1 MRMSTKIVLSVSVLA
16 LMVGLGTMAPVL
28 AQEAEAAET
37 GGEAQIVLPAITVS
51 TVTKRVLRDMVLA
64 SGLIG
69 AVEEVQVQPLI
80 EGQPIETLQA
90 EVGDLVTEGQVMAT
104 LSLSTLELQKSQ
116 FVASLE
122 SAKATIAQAEAQVL
136 EAQSSADEAQRVTE
150 RTEKLREQG
159 TASQAQ
165 ADTAQSAAI
174 SATARVTVARQS
186 LEAARAQLAL
196 AQAQLANVELQLKRT
211 KVVAP
216 VSGEIIQRNAQ
227 VGGIATAAGQPMFVI
242 VKEGALELRADVTE
256 ADLVRLQAGQKV
268 TINAVGTSEPLTGEV
283 HLVEPRIDS
292 ATRLG
297 TARIRIDTPE
307 LVRSGMFAEANILA
321 AEHEAVAVPVTAVG
335 SGVDGTSVMRIA
347 ADGTVERVLV
357 KTGIRDGGFVEIVE
371 GLAEGQVV
379 VTKAGAFVRP
389 GDKINPVADTAATN

>member
-16 LMVGLGTMAPVL
+16 LMVGLGTIAPVL
-28 AQEAEAAET
+28 AQETEAAET

-51 TVTKRVLRDMVLA
+51 TVTKRPLRDMVLA

-90 EVGDLVTEGQVMAT
+90 EVGDVVTEGQVLAT

-136 EAQSSADEAQRVTE
+136 EAQSSADEAQRVNE

-196 AQAQLANVELQLKRT
+196 AQAQLANVELQLQRT

-216 VSGEIIQRNAQ
+216 VSGEIIQRNAL

-256 ADLVRLQAGQKV
+256 ADLARIKAGQTV
-268 TINAVGTSEPLTGEV
+268 TIKAVGATETLTGQV
-283 HLVEPRIDS
+283 HLVEPRIDT

-297 TARIRIDTPE
+297 TARIRIDHPE

-335 SGVDGTSVMRIA
+335 SGPDGASVMRIS
-347 ADGTVERVLV
+347 ADGAVERVLV

-371 GLAEGQVV
+371 GLADGQVV

-389 GDKINPVADTAATN
+389 GDKINPVPDTAATN